1 LQTEKSHRQKS
12 RPCAATWA
20 SNDNGFTMPALKNVK
35 WERFCQAIVNGVAKQ
50 GEKFSQGRAYISA
63 GYNAKDAGQPGGSAE
78 VCAAKLLNRAKIEN
92 RIAEL
97 LHEAQNKVTTKRAY
111 DIETIS
117 ERMALASRIAEEDR
131 NPSALYGAEKAIAEV
146 RGIIVK
152 NGNPNPNKIDFN
164 SAQSLQEIGRK
175 LLQSVGFSEPDD
187 VSVARAVELNDTFI
201 DGLQQI
207 YQDAQGLTLEQDD
220 D

>member
-1 LQTEKSHRQKS
+1 
-12 RPCAATWA
+12 
-20 SNDNGFTMPALKNVK
+20 MPALKNVK

-50 GEKFSQGRAYISA
+50 GQKFSQGKAYISA
-63 GYNAKDAGQPGGSAE
+63 GYNAKGVGEPGGSAE
-78 VCAAKLLNRAKIEN
+78 VCASKLLNRAKIEN

-131 NPSALYGAEKAIAEV
+131 NPSALYGAKKAIAEV

-152 NGNPNPNKIDFN
+152 NGNPNPNNIDFTTAN
-164 SAQSLQEIGRK
+164 SMCRDRGR
-175 LLQSVGFSEPDD
+175 
-187 VSVARAVELNDTFI
+187 RI
-201 DGLQQI
+201 
-207 YQDAQGLTLEQDD
+207 EQDHEQYSPD
-220 D
+220 AIILSRGAAYAPLPQASKTGVKVSSHPVGSNGR

>member
-1 LQTEKSHRQKS
+1 
-12 RPCAATWA
+12 
-20 SNDNGFTMPALKNVK
+20 MPALKNVK

>member
-1 LQTEKSHRQKS
+1 
-12 RPCAATWA
+12 
-20 SNDNGFTMPALKNVK
+20 MPALKNVK

-50 GEKFSQGRAYISA
+50 GQKFSQGRAYISA
-63 GYNAKDAGQPGGSAE
+63 GYNAKDVGQPGGSAE

>member
-1 LQTEKSHRQKS
+1 M
-12 RPCAATWA
+12 A
-20 SNDNGFTMPALKNVK
+20 ALKNVK

-50 GEKFSQGRAYISA
+50 GQKFSQGKAYISA
-63 GYNAKDAGQPGGSAE
+63 GYNAKGVGEPGGSAE
-78 VCAAKLLNRAKIEN
+78 VCASKLLNRAKIEN

-152 NGNPNPNKIDFN
+152 NVNLNTNEIDYA
-164 SAQSLQEIGRK
+164 SAKSMQDIGRK
-175 LLQSVGFSEPDD
+175 LLQSVGFKEPDD
-187 VSVARAVELNDTFI
+187 VSITAAIEANDAFI
-201 DGLQQI
+201 DQLQRI
-207 YQDAQGLTLEQDD
+207 YRQAQALTVEERRS
-220 D
+220 

>member
-1 LQTEKSHRQKS
+1 
-12 RPCAATWA
+12 
-20 SNDNGFTMPALKNVK
+20 MPALKNVK

-152 NGNPNPNKIDFN
+152 NGNPNPNNIDFATAN
-164 SAQSLQEIGRK
+164 SMQEIGRR
-175 LLQSVGFSEPDD
+175 LLQSVGFREPDD
-187 VSVARAVELNDTFI
+187 VSIKEAIEANDEFIKELKRIRNA
-201 DGLQQI
+201 
-207 YQDAQGLTLEQDD
+207 AQGPMLEQDD

>member
-1 LQTEKSHRQKS
+1 
-12 RPCAATWA
+12 
-20 SNDNGFTMPALKNVK
+20 MPALKNVK

-50 GEKFSQGRAYISA
+50 GQKFSQGKAYISA
-63 GYNAKDAGQPGGSAE
+63 GYNAKGVGEPGGSAE
-78 VCAAKLLNRAKIEN
+78 VCASKLLNQAKIEN

-152 NGNPNPNKIDFN
+152 NGNPNPDRIDFTT
-164 SAQSLQEIGRK
+164 AQSMQEIGRK
-175 LLQSVGFSEPDD
+175 LLQSVGFREPDD
-187 VSVARAVELNDTFI
+187 VSIQEAIAANDEFIKELERIRNA
-201 DGLQQI
+201 
-207 YQDAQGLTLEQDD
+207 AQGPMLE
-220 D
+220 

>member
-1 LQTEKSHRQKS
+1 
-12 RPCAATWA
+12 
-20 SNDNGFTMPALKNVK
+20 MPALKNVK

-50 GEKFSQGRAYISA
+50 GEKFSQGKAYVSA
-63 GYNAKDAGQPGGSAE
+63 GFNAKDVGKPGGSAE
-78 VCAAKLLNRAKIEN
+78 VCASKLLNRAKIEN

-146 RGIIVK
+146 RGIVVK
-152 NGNPNPNKIDFN
+152 NVNLNANAIDF
-164 SAQSLQEIGRK
+164 AQAKSMQDIGRK
-175 LLQSVGFSEPDD
+175 LLQSVGFEEPDD
-187 VSVARAVELNDTFI
+187 VSIQAAIEANDVFIARLEAIRDA
-201 DGLQQI
+201 
-207 YQDAQGLTLEQDD
+207 AQGLTIEQD
-220 D
+220 

>member
-1 LQTEKSHRQKS
+1 
-12 RPCAATWA
+12 
-20 SNDNGFTMPALKNVK
+20 MPALKNVK

-50 GEKFSQGRAYISA
+50 GQKFSQGRAYISA
-63 GYNAKDAGQPGGSAE
+63 GYNAKDVGQPGGSAE
-78 VCAAKLLNRAKIEN
+78 VCASKLLNRAKIEN

-146 RGIIVK
+146 RGIVVK
-152 NGNPNPNKIDFN
+152 NVNLNTNAIDFAQ
-164 SAQSLQEIGRK
+164 AQSMQDIGCK
-175 LLQSVGFSEPDD
+175 LLQSVGFKEPDD
-187 VSVARAVELNDTFI
+187 VSIQAAIEANDAFIARLEAIRDA
-201 DGLQQI
+201 
-207 YQDAQGLTLEQDD
+207 AQGAYDRV
-220 D
+220 

>member
-1 LQTEKSHRQKS
+1 MPPL
-12 RPCAATWA
+12 
-20 SNDNGFTMPALKNVK
+20 DNIK
-35 WERFCQAIVNGVAKQ
+35 WERFCQNIVHGVAKQ
-50 GEKFSQGRAYISA
+50 GQKFSQGRAYITA
-63 GYNAKDAGQPGGSAE
+63 GYNAKDVGKDGGSAE
-78 VCAAKLLNRAKIEN
+78 ACASRLLKRAKVED

-97 LHEAQNKVTTKRAY
+97 LHEAQQRVTQKRRY

-152 NGNPNPNKIDFN
+152 NGNPNPNNIDFATAN
-164 SAQSLQEIGRK
+164 SMQEIGRK
-175 LLQSVGFSEPDD
+175 LLQSVGFREPDD
-187 VSVARAVELNDTFI
+187 VSIKEAIEANDEFIKELKRIRNA
-201 DGLQQI
+201 
-207 YQDAQGLTLEQDD
+207 AQGPMLEQDD

>member
-1 LQTEKSHRQKS
+1 
-12 RPCAATWA
+12 
-20 SNDNGFTMPALKNVK
+20 MPALKNVK

-152 NGNPNPNKIDFN
+152 NGNPNPNNIDFATAN
-164 SAQSLQEIGRK
+164 SMQEIGRK
-175 LLQSVGFSEPDD
+175 LLQSVGFREPDD
-187 VSVARAVELNDTFI
+187 VSIKEAIEANDEFIKELKRIRNA
-201 DGLQQI
+201 
-207 YQDAQGLTLEQDD
+207 AQGPMLEQDD

>member
-1 LQTEKSHRQKS
+1 
-12 RPCAATWA
+12 
-20 SNDNGFTMPALKNVK
+20 MPALKNVK

-50 GEKFSQGRAYISA
+50 GQKLTQGRAYITA
-63 GYNAKDAGQPGGSAE
+63 GYNAKDVGKDGGSAE
-78 VCAAKLLNRAKIEN
+78 TCASRLLKRAQVEN

-97 LHEAQNKVTTKRAY
+97 LYEAQQQATKKRAF

>member
-1 LQTEKSHRQKS
+1 
-12 RPCAATWA
+12 
-20 SNDNGFTMPALKNVK
+20 MPALKNVK

-207 YQDAQGLTLEQDD
+207 YQDAQGFTLEQDD

>member
-1 LQTEKSHRQKS
+1 
-12 RPCAATWA
+12 
-20 SNDNGFTMPALKNVK
+20 MPALKNVK
-35 WERFCQAIVNGVAKQ
+35 WERFCQAIANGVAKQ
-50 GEKFSQGRAYISA
+50 GQKFSQGRAYISA
-63 GYNAKDAGQPGGSAE
+63 GYNAKDVSQPGGSAE
-78 VCAAKLLNRAKIEN
+78 VCASKLLNRAKIEN

-152 NGNPNPNKIDFN
+152 QQPNQNQLDYN
-164 SAQSLQEIGRK
+164 TCQSMQEIGCK
-175 LLQSVGFSEPDD
+175 LLQSVGFASPDD
-187 VSVARAVELNDTFI
+187 VSIAEALEANDAFI
-201 DGLQQI
+201 QRLEAIRDG
-207 YQDAQGLTLEQDD
+207 AQGLTIEPSD
-220 D
+220 